1 MRFHHLCGFLS
12 LCLALSGCAYTSTD
26 LSQQLNVN
34 WSADGGKRVVMIDPD
49 VELSELT
56 MSGMTEARADW
67 TATGKNFI
75 RDDIQG
81 VMAARGIDTV
91 TANDLTDPHE
101 VQLVK
106 LHGAVGGSIIMNTL
120 LHLPTKNKNF
130 DWTLGPGVTALR
142 DHYKGDYALFVYVRD
157 SYTTA
162 GRAVLMVAA
171 AAFHVGLQG
180 GQQTGFASLVDLR
193 TGQVVWF
200 NRLNNASGSL
210 KDAKG
215 ANTTVSNL
223 LKGLPL

>member
-1 MRFHHLCGFLS
+1 MRFQRLLCALA
-12 LCLALSGCAYTSTD
+12 LCLVAAGCAYTNTD
-26 LSQQLNVN
+26 LGQQLNIN
-34 WSADGGKRVVMIDPD
+34 WSAESGKRVVMIDPD

-67 TATGKNFI
+67 TATGRNFI
-75 RDDIQG
+75 RDDIKG
-81 VMAARGIDTV
+81 VMAAKGIETV
-91 TANDLTDPHE
+91 AANDLTDPHE

-120 LHLPTKNKNF
+120 LKLPTKNKNF
-130 DWTLGPGVTALR
+130 AWTLGPGVTALR

-162 GRAVLMVAA
+162 GRAALMVAA
-171 AAFHVGLQG
+171 AVFHVGLQG

-215 ANTTVSNL
+215 ADTTVSNL